1 MATIFKDNYQQL
13 RILVG
18 ETEISTKTLHIA
30 LRFSMEI
37 VEFSELKGSER
48 KVAVRELLKKLINDV
63 ADGNETCLQLLD
75 SDYFDQ
81 SIDLIVEASKGGLSL
96 NRLRQTSSGLAK
108 LLGCLCK

>member
-1 MATIFKDNYQQL
+1 MAATFEYQQL
-13 RILVG
+13 RILMG

-37 VEFSELKGSER
+37 VEFSGQPLKGSER
-48 KVAVRELLKKLINDV
+48 KTMVRDLLKTLINDV